1 MGIYDKAKE
10 ILFEKDLLAFIKTDD
25 REKCCKK
32 SKDNKEPLYR
42 GAWKEDSSTTWGY
55 FVKAEDTGGSPEV
68 KVKKPSGIEVIQR
81 SPETKLPEKSL
92 AETKLPEKSLSKES
106 NKIKV
111 FFVEDNKSVSL
122 ALRTLITNYKE
133 MKLLGSAA
141 NGKEAVEKITGF
153 KEFPDV
159 ILMDVA
165 MPRMNG
171 IEAAK
176 EILKL
181 NSSQKIIMLTAYGTK
196 EYIVDAF
203 AAGAIGF
210 LRKDGGLGIIRD
222 AICQAAGGGVVPMQ
236 DEVAAHLL
244 SGIGEKPSEEES
256 DDEIL
261 LLDEEVEEEEITE
274 EEFIEDLLSELM
286 EQILSVDVS
295 DYQDY
300 LNELLNRDVTERIAQ
315 KFLLQFEEDI
325 LPEGLTEKEVIKKL
339 GEGLYIALEKERKKL
354 KKFEQ

>member
-1 MGIYDKAKE
+1 M
-10 ILFEKDLLAFIKTDD
+10 
-25 REKCCKK
+25 
-32 SKDNKEPLYR
+32 
-42 GAWKEDSSTTWGY
+42 
-55 FVKAEDTGGSPEV
+55 
-68 KVKKPSGIEVIQR
+68 
-81 SPETKLPEKSL
+81 
-92 AETKLPEKSLSKES
+92 
-106 NKIKV
+106 
-111 FFVEDNKSVSL
+111 
-122 ALRTLITNYKE
+122 NYKE

-141 NGKEAVEKITGF
+141 NGKEAIEKITGF
-153 KEFPDV
+153 EEFPDV

-210 LRKDGGLGIIRD
+210 LRKDGGLGIIRE

-244 SGIGEKPSEEES
+244 SGIGEKPSEEDS

-261 LLDEEVEEEEITE
+261 LLDEDEEEVEEEEITE

-295 DYQDY
+295 DYEDY

-339 GEGLYIALEKERKKL
+339 GEGLYIALEKERKRL
-354 KKFEQ
+354 KKVDL

>member
-25 REKCCKK
+25 REKGCKK

-42 GAWKEDSSTTWGY
+42 GAWKEESSTTWGY
-55 FVKAEDTGGSPEV
+55 FVRAEDTGGSSKV
-68 KVKKPSGIEVIQR
+68 KVKKTSGIEVIQR
-81 SPETKLPEKSL
+81 SPETKLPEK
-92 AETKLPEKSLSKES
+92 PLSKES

-122 ALRTLITNYKE
+122 ALRTLIMNYKE

-141 NGKEAVEKITGF
+141 NGKEAIEKITGLE
-153 KEFPDV
+153 EFPDV

-210 LRKDGGLGIIRD
+210 LRKDGGLGIIRE
-222 AICQAAGGGVVPMQ
+222 AICQASAGGVVPMQ

-244 SGIGEKPSEEES
+244 SGIGEKPSEEDS

-261 LLDEEVEEEEITE
+261 LLDEDEEEVEEEEITE

-295 DYQDY
+295 DYEDY
-300 LNELLNRDVTERIAQ
+300 LNELLNRDVTARIAQ

-354 KKFEQ
+354 KKVEQ